1 MDSCLKG
8 KAQSL
13 IQFLLGSHTSS
24 RCEEDPAIL
33 PCYTPVEKP
42 LGLLP
47 SSFLLYYWQSQKSR
61 VIPFGLRTHPF
72 LSFCPVLLSSPNCAL
87 CPLTQCTVTG
97 NFCVFKLL
105 WTPPALCYF
114 DSLPNTGLAFSL
126 SSGSVFCPTSLL
138 PEPWVLN
145 SVTSSQFLPPASAI
159 HVCGSVHSGL
169 KTWVQSQRATQW
181 KERIYSCELF
191 SDLYMTSVAC
201 VFLASVQTT
210 CLLVQTYMEAKYQ
223 YT

>member
-24 RCEEDPAIL
+24 RCEEDPAIQ

-61 VIPFGLRTHPF
+61 VILFGLRTHPF

-87 CPLTQCTVTG
+87 CPLTQCT
-97 NFCVFKLL
+97 NSYWKLL
-105 WTPPALCYF
+105 CF
-114 DSLPNTGLAFSL
+114 Q
-126 SSGSVFCPTSLL
+126 TSLNTPCPL
-138 PEPWVLN
+138 LLRFPSKHW
-145 SVTSSQFLPPASAI
+145 
-159 HVCGSVHSGL
+159 HGL
-169 KTWVQSQRATQW
+169 
-181 KERIYSCELF
+181 
-191 SDLYMTSVAC
+191 
-201 VFLASVQTT
+201 
-210 CLLVQTYMEAKYQ
+210 
-223 YT
+223 

>member
-1 MDSCLKG
+1 MPKRESPESHSVSSWLPHQQQMWRRTSNP
-8 KAQSL
+8 A
-13 IQFLLGSHTSS
+13 LLHTSW
-24 RCEEDPAIL
+24 EATGTAPIIL
-33 PCYTPVEKP
+33 SPLLLAVTEVQSHPLWAQDTP
-42 LGLLP
+42 
-47 SSFLLYYWQSQKSR
+47 F
-61 VIPFGLRTHPF
+61 
-72 LSFCPVLLSSPNCAL
+72 PVLLSC
-87 CPLTQCTVTG
+87 LTQLPKLCIVPFDPMHKQLLETSVFS
-97 NFCVFKLL
+97 NFSEH
-105 WTPPALCYF
+105 P
-114 DSLPNTGLAFSL
+114 LPSATSIPFQTLAWPLASRV
-126 SSGSVFCPTSLL
+126 GSVFCPTSLL

>member
-1 MDSCLKG
+1 MK
-8 KAQSL
+8 KNQQSSL
-13 IQFLLGSHTSS
+13 ATHQLRSHWDCSHHPFSSITGSHRSPESSPLGSGHTLS
-24 RCEEDPAIL
+24 C
-33 PCYTPVEKP
+33 
-42 LGLLP
+42 P
-47 SSFLLYYWQSQKSR
+47 S
-61 VIPFGLRTHPF
+61 V
-72 LSFCPVLLSSPNCAL
+72 LSYSAPQTVHCAL
-87 CPLTQCTVTG
+87 WPNVQTVTG

-114 DSLPNTGLAFSL
+114 DSLPNTGMAFSL

-159 HVCGSVHSGL
+159 HVCGSAHSGL